1 MLKKQHKVM
10 IDSFTLQECKRNK
23 EVLELKIKSLEFAI
37 AQSEAMI
44 NESKLSI
51 DALTFLRRQKSE
63 SQQDLEVLYLIKN
76 SKSL

>member
-1 MLKKQHKVM
+1 MM

-37 AQSEAMI
+37 EQSEAMI
-44 NESKLSI
+44 NESQLNS

-63 SQQDLEVLYLIKN
+63 SQQDLEILYLIKTG
-76 SKSL
+76 KSI

>member
-1 MLKKQHKVM
+1 MM

>member
-1 MLKKQHKVM
+1 M